1 MKKLKITL
9 ACAGGMSSSM
19 LCKKII
25 AASEKKGYTG
35 TECEAYS
42 VHGLQSAAPG
52 SDVILLGPQVGY
64 MKDTIVKKYP
74 DIPVEV
80 IYMKDYGMM
89 NGEKIFNDIA
99 EKFGW

>member
-1 MKKLKITL
+1 
-9 ACAGGMSSSM
+9 
-19 LCKKII
+19 
-25 AASEKKGYTG
+25 G

-42 VHGLQSAAPG
+42 VHSLQSAAPG
-52 SDVILLGPQVGY
+52 SDVILLPQVSY

-89 NGEKIFNDIA
+89 NGEKIFNDMA